1 MELEEMQ
8 ATWSQMTAELE
19 NQKKLTD
26 TLIMEMTK
34 ERFKNKIGVI
44 SKYEGMG
51 TVICFLAAIV
61 LISRFSELD
70 TWYLLGSGIFT
81 VAYLIVL
88 PVLVLRSI
96 RNMKN
101 IDLTD
106 KNYRETLLE
115 YAKRKK
121 QFLWTQKIGIYLN
134 FGLLIASLPV
144 AVKVLRG
151 KDIFV
156 TNINLVYWYIP
167 IMVVFLVVFSIWAYG
182 NYKKIADS
190 ASHTLE
196 ELEALNERS

>member
-8 ATWSQMTAELE
+8 ATWSQMTLELE

-26 TLIMEMTK
+26 KLIMEMTK

-61 LISRFSELD
+61 LISRFSELN
-70 TWYLLGSGIFT
+70 TWYLLGSGVFT
-81 VAYLIVL
+81 VTYLIVL
-88 PVLVLRSI
+88 PILVLRSI

-101 IDLTD
+101 IDLTNN
-106 KNYRETLLE
+106 NYSETLLE

-134 FGLLIASLPV
+134 FGLLVASLPV
-144 AVKVLRG
+144 VVKVLRG

-156 TNINLVYWYIP
+156 SNINLVYWYIP
-167 IMVVFLVVFSIWAYG
+167 VMVVFLVIFSTWGYRK
-182 NYKKIADS
+182 YKNIADS
-190 ASHTLE
+190 ASRTLE
-196 ELEALNERS
+196 ELEAKKREQ